1 MKNISRSGSP
11 QLMRR
16 LNSALVLRAIRSA
29 GSASRSELV
38 RATGLSKPTVSE
50 VVEGLLRTGYISEAA
65 ADDGRGRPGP
75 RARLLTFRAELGH
88 VVGIDVGADKVLV
101 HLADLSGTILAT
113 ERRQTRTARDAGAL
127 LKALRAATAAAL
139 RRGGVP
145 RASLKA
151 VTVGTPGI
159 VNPASGRITLA
170 PQLPGWE
177 GIDLGS
183 QLRNS
188 FDCPVLIEN
197 EVRLSVLAERWRGAA
212 QEIDDAVYIQIGVGI
227 GAGVLIGG
235 ELYRGAAGAAGEIGY
250 LPCPGGRSIVN
261 GPGPFE
267 DAAGGNAFAR
277 LGRDAASRR
286 GGRLLRQL
294 AGGDP
299 DAVDAKIVFAAARE
313 GDRAA
318 QAIVDELTQRLAEGV
333 AAVVAVLNPSTVI
346 VGGGLSRAGAD
357 LLDPLD
363 RHLSELVPLPPRLVL
378 SSFGDEAVALGAVR
392 LALQSVDERLFSF
405 VESASA

>member
-1 MKNISRSGSP
+1 MKAITRSGSP

-16 LNSALVLRAIRSA
+16 LNSALVLRAIREA

-50 VVEGLLRTGYISEAA
+50 VVEGLLRTGYVSEAA
-65 ADDGRGRPGP
+65 PSDGRGRPGP
-75 RARLLTFRAELGH
+75 RARLLTFRADFGH
-88 VVGIDVGADKVLV
+88 VLGVDVGADKVLV
-101 HLADLSGTILAT
+101 KLADLSGTILAT
-113 ERRQTRTARDAGAL
+113 ERRQTRTARDADAL
-127 LKALRAATAAAL
+127 LKALRAAAAAAL

-145 RASLKA
+145 RSSLKA

-159 VNPASGRITLA
+159 VDPASGRITLA

-183 QLRNS
+183 ALGSS
-188 FDCPVLIEN
+188 FDCPVLVEN

-212 QEIDDAVYIQIGVGI
+212 QEIDDAVYVQIGVGI
-227 GAGVLIGG
+227 GAGILIGG
-235 ELYRGAAGAAGEIGY
+235 QLYRGAFGAAGEIGY
-250 LPCPGGRSIVN
+250 LPYPGGLPLGD

-277 LGRDAASRR
+277 LGREAAWGR

-299 DAVDAKIVFAAARE
+299 DSVDAKVVFAAARE
-313 GDRAA
+313 GDAA
-318 QAIVDELTQRLAEGV
+318 ARAIVDELTRRLAHGI

-363 RHLSELVPLPPRLVL
+363 RLVSEHVPLPPRLVL
-378 SSFGDEAVALGAVR
+378 SSFGDESVALGAVR

-405 VESASA
+405 AESASA

>member
-1 MKNISRSGSP
+1 MKTISRSGSP

-16 LNSALVLRAIRSA
+16 LNSALVLRAIREA

-50 VVEGLLRTGYISEAA
+50 VVEGLLRTGYVSEAA
-65 ADDGRGRPGP
+65 DGDGRGRPGP
-75 RARLLTFRAELGH
+75 RARLLTFRADLGH
-88 VVGIDVGADKVLV
+88 VLGIDVGADKVLV

-113 ERRQTRTARDAGAL
+113 ERHQTRTARDAGAL
-127 LKALRAATAAAL
+127 LKALRAAVAAAL

-159 VNPASGRITLA
+159 VDPASGRITLA

-183 QLRNS
+183 ALGRS
-188 FDCPVLIEN
+188 FDCPVLVEN

-212 QEIDDAVYIQIGVGI
+212 QEIDDAVYVQVGVGI
-227 GAGVLIGG
+227 GAGILIGG
-235 ELYRGAAGAAGEIGY
+235 QLYRGADGAAGEIGY
-250 LPCPGGRSIVN
+250 LPYPGGRPLGD

-277 LGRDAASRR
+277 RGREAASGR

-294 AGGDP
+294 TGGDAE
-299 DAVDAKIVFAAARE
+299 AVDAKVVFAAARQ
-313 GDRAA
+313 GDAA
-318 QAIVDELTQRLAEGV
+318 ARAIVDELTRTLAHGI
-333 AAVVAVLNPSTVI
+333 AAVVVVLNPSTVI

-357 LLDPLD
+357 LLEPLD
-363 RHLSELVPLPPRLVL
+363 RYVSELVPLPPRLVL
-378 SSFGDEAVALGAVR
+378 SSFGDESVALGAVR

-405 VESASA
+405 AESASA